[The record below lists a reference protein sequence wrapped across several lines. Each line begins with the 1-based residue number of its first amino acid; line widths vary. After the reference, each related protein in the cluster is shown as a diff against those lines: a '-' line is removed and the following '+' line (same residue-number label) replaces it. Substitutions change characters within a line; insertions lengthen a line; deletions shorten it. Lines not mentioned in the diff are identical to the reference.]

1 MGLAPPLQ
9 FSSPMNRPIL
19 VLAALALLLAP
30 VPVLL
35 ESVTAEAPQKETPEA
50 QAAPATPAV
59 ARHRARVTRT
69 RVTRVRSRRH
79 ARVRRNPV
87 IRYRG
92 SEDDW
97 SLADAPRVQEFF
109 EERFGRELPISAW
122 GQTRLHDR
130 LRLDHRNAFDVAV
143 HPDSAAGR
151 ELMEFLRDEGIPF
164 VAIRSRSVHATTGP
178 HIHIG
183 HESIRVSRAT
193 IKRFKAERLA
203 QARRERER
211 PRPDIFRDEPVV
223 TMPFADGRIAEK
235 PGPPRPPL

>member
-1 MGLAPPLQ
+1 
-9 FSSPMNRPIL
+9 MNRPIL
-19 VLAALALLLAP
+19 VLAALTLLLAP

-35 ESVTAEAPQKETPEA
+35 ESVTAGAPQTETPEA
-50 QAAPATPAV
+50 QAASATPAV
-59 ARHRARVTRT
+59 ARHRTHVVRTRT
-69 RVTRVRSRRH
+69 TRVRPRRV
-79 ARVRRNPV
+79 ARVRRSPV

-97 SLADAPRVQEFF
+97 TLADAPRVQEFF
-109 EERFGRELPISAW
+109 EDRFGRELPISAW

-143 HPDSAAGR
+143 HPDSAEGR
-151 ELMEFLRDEGIPF
+151 ELMAFLRDEGIPF
-164 VAIRSRSVHATTGP
+164 VAIRARSVHGTTGP

-193 IKRFKAERLA
+193 IKRFTAERLDE
-203 QARRERER
+203 ARRERER
-211 PRPDIFRDEPVV
+211 ARPDIFRDEPVV
-223 TMPFADGRIAEK
+223 TTSLTDGRIAEK